1 MTPALAW
8 VLGGGGLLGSQMVR
22 LLQQELPGSACWPG
36 GRPYPWQEPDRLDV
50 ELRLAA
56 RRFAAEVHE
65 RGVPWLV
72 LWCAGAGGVGTPPA
86 ALHGET
92 EALRA
97 LLGSLGA
104 ELAEQPRPAPGV
116 FLLCSSAGGVSGSSS
131 SLPLTEDSGCSPISE
146 YGRNKL
152 RQEQLVLEWRA
163 RTPLA
168 SSLVARISNL
178 YGLSQR
184 LTRSQ
189 GLIGHISQHLVH
201 RRPINIFVPLDTLRD
216 YLHAED
222 AARYILRSLG
232 RLLQRLDQPSAVTKI
247 IASENSISI
256 AGVVGIFTRITKR
269 PVRIVS
275 MPRAIRSEQPDRL
288 SFRSRV
294 WTDLA
299 PPTVDLAAGLRSV
312 YQHHLT
318 LFQRG
323 ELPAPPNG

>member
-1 MTPALAW
+1 
-8 VLGGGGLLGSQMVR
+8 
-22 LLQQELPGSACWPG
+22 
-36 GRPYPWQEPDRLDV
+36 
-50 ELRLAA
+50 
-56 RRFAAEVHE
+56 
-65 RGVPWLV
+65 
-72 LWCAGAGGVGTPPA
+72 
-86 ALHGET
+86 
-92 EALRA
+92 
-97 LLGSLGA
+97 
-104 ELAEQPRPAPGV
+104 
-116 FLLCSSAGGVSGSSS
+116 VSGSSS
-131 SLPLTEDSGCSPISE
+131 SLPLTEDSGCSPISD